1 METTDDTPNVV
12 VGLDSIPAAYTG
24 CDRRQTTGLRSGRN
38 FNPRSLYGL
47 RLLVGLADFL
57 VHLISIPA
65 AYAGCDL
72 IVGAAPAHHTIS
84 IPAAYAG
91 CDHDTGF
98 VTSRLFDFNPRSLCG
113 LRPGGDSDHRE
124 KAGISIPAAYAGC
137 DFRYG
142 RCTRPP

>member
-1 METTDDTPNVV
+1 MEATDDTTNVV

-91 CDHDTGF
+91 CD
-98 VTSRLFDFNPRSLCG
+98 RRQALRSL
-113 LRPGGDSDHRE
+113 E
-124 KAGISIPAAYAGC
+124 AIISIPAAYAGC
-137 DFRYG
+137 DDKHCAGIKLVHGFQSPQPMRAA
-142 RCTRPP
+142 TRRR

>member
-1 METTDDTPNVV
+1 MEATDDTPNVV

-65 AYAGCDL
+65 AYAGCD
-72 IVGAAPAHHTIS
+72 
-84 IPAAYAG
+84 
-91 CDHDTGF
+91 HDTGF

-113 LRPGGDSDHRE
+113 LRRAPSWRARR
-124 KAGISIPAAYAGC
+124 K
-137 DFRYG
+137 R
-142 RCTRPP
+142 